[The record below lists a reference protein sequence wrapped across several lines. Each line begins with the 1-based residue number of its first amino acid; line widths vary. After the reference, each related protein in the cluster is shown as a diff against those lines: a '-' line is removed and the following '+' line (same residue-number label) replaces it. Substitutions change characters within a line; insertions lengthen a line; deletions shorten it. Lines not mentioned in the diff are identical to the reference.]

1 MCFSTEQFINL
12 HCMQLSSRNI
22 FSQKLAFFSDE
33 NRLMTA
39 KANGLNI
46 QSLSDRVY
54 SHHSATQ
61 MLVTLLFLNEFSQF
75 KVRQKVEME
84 CYQNMVFIVL
94 CEGTKFMEVSE
105 STDSN
110 HCINLLSSYFPHS
123 QSTYSRC
130 FAK

>member
-1 MCFSTEQFINL
+1 
-12 HCMQLSSRNI
+12 MQLSSRNI

-46 QSLSDRVY
+46 QSRSDRVY

-75 KVRQKVEME
+75 KVRRKLRWSAIKIWSSLSYVKA
-84 CYQNMVFIVL
+84 QNSWKSVNPQIL
-94 CEGTKFMEVSE
+94 ITAL
-105 STDSN
+105 
-110 HCINLLSSYFPHS
+110 IY
-123 QSTYSRC
+123 
-130 FAK
+130 